1 MEQEAKDRLRQLVQS
16 KALAKRKDEE
26 LVAMAASRAVLEAEA
41 QNRAQKLEEFQHIAA
56 DKDRQLHS
64 LFESRSAL
72 EASARIQATEL
83 DMMHEKMQ
91 MMQQELAEATML
103 LPESVHTTSV
113 ARAAEA
119 VEMALET
126 NDEETREKM
135 EAMEAELTKMLA
147 ALHMKQAMLGFHE

>member
-1 MEQEAKDRLRQLVQS
+1 M
-16 KALAKRKDEE
+16 ALSFF
-26 LVAMAASRAVLEAEA
+26 AASRPKRALSRGAVYQTVPGE
-41 QNRAQKLEEFQHIAA
+41 RARILSINIRIRQKLEEFQHIAA